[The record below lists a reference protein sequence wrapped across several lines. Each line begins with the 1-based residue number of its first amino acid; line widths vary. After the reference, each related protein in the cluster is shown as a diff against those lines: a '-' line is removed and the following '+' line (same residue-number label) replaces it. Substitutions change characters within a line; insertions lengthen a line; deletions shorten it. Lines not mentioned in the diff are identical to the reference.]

1 MNGNRFLIM
10 NFKIFKLIKLFYNSF
25 GLYTPK
31 IIIMVILGFLS
42 GILEGVGI
50 NIVIPLFALII
61 KNQSGDTNFIT
72 KTIQKVFSFFG
83 LSFGIKYLLIAI
95 CVLFILKAV
104 IALTVSYIRVKVA
117 ADYEARERSNLFSL
131 FLKTKW
137 PFLLNQ
143 KLGHLET
150 LLMTNVH
157 YGSIALEHFCNV
169 AIILVGLLVYLF
181 VALNV
186 SFIVTVF
193 TLLLGSILFVF
204 FKPFFK
210 STKVSSKD
218 IEEINKKI
226 AHYVGENI
234 LGLKTIKITSKG
246 QGVAEKGSAY
256 FKELRNLSVKMGFVR
271 SVGGILIQPVGL
283 IFISII
289 FAFSYKTAN
298 FSLGTMAV
306 IVYLIQRIFTY
317 FQNIQA
323 SMGIVAELSSY
334 LQALN
339 DTKKNIKHNLEVND
353 GSNKFILQKKLEFK
367 NVNFSYGEK
376 QILHN
381 VNFSVN
387 KGEMVGLVGP
397 SGAGKTT
404 ATDMILRLFKP
415 NEGEIILD
423 DKDINEIDMKEWR
436 DKVGYVSQDI
446 FLMNDT
452 ISNNIKF
459 YNNLINV
466 EDVIQVAKMANI
478 FDFIEQ
484 LPQKFDTV
492 IGERGVLLS
501 VGQRQRIVIA
511 RVLARKP
518 DFLIMDEA
526 TSALDNE
533 SELQIQKVIENLKGK
548 ITVLVIAHRL
558 STVIHSDKLIVL
570 ENGQVIEEGSP
581 KDLLAIHDSY
591 FSRVYNLRK

>member
-1 MNGNRFLIM
+1 MIFKNT
-10 NFKIFKLIKLFYNSF
+10 KIFKLAKLFHDSF
-25 GLYTPK
+25 GLYTSK
-31 IIIMVILGFLS
+31 IILMIVLGFLS
-42 GILEGVGI
+42 GLLEGVGI

-72 KTIQKVFSFFG
+72 ETIQKVFSFFG

-104 IALTVSYIRVKVA
+104 IALTVSYIKVKVA

-181 VALNV
+181 VAFNV
-186 SFIVTVF
+186 SFIVTAF
-193 TLLLGSILFVF
+193 TFLLGLILFVF

-210 STKVSSKD
+210 SAKVSSKD

-234 LGLKTIKITSKG
+234 LGLKTIKITSTG
-246 QGVAEKGSAY
+246 ESVANRGSGF
-256 FKELRNLSVKMGFVR
+256 FKELKNLSTKMGFVR

-289 FAFSYKTAN
+289 FAFFYKTDN
-298 FSLGTMAV
+298 FSLGAMAV

-317 FQNIQA
+317 FQSIQA
-323 SMGIVAELSSY
+323 SLGIMAELSSY

-339 DTKKNIKHNLEVND
+339 DTKENIKRNLETNN
-353 GSNKFILQKKLEFK
+353 GLSKFVFQKFLEFK

-376 QILHN
+376 KILNN
-381 VNFSVN
+381 VDFLIR
-387 KGEMVGLVGP
+387 KGEFVGLVGP

-404 ATDMILRLFKP
+404 VTDIILRLFKP
-415 NEGEIILD
+415 NNGEIILD
-423 DKDINEIDMKEWR
+423 DKNINEVDMNEWR
-436 DKVGYVSQDI
+436 EKVGYVSQDI

-459 YNNLINV
+459 YNESINDEEIV
-466 EDVIQVAKMANI
+466 QVAKMANI

-484 LPQKFDTV
+484 LPQKFDTI

-511 RVLARKP
+511 RVLARNP

-558 STVIHSDKLIVL
+558 STIINSDKLIVL
-570 ENGQVIEEGSP
+570 ENGHVIEEGTP
-581 KDLLAIHDSY
+581 QDLLTTQDSY

>member
-1 MNGNRFLIM
+1 MSFRNT
-10 NFKIFKLIKLFYNSF
+10 KIFKLAKLFYNSF
-25 GLYTPK
+25 GPYTPK
-31 IIIMVILGFLS
+31 IVMMTILGFLS
-42 GILEGVGI
+42 GILEGIGI

-61 KNQSGDTNFIT
+61 KNQSGKNDFIT
-72 KTIQKVFSFFG
+72 ETVQKIFSFFG
-83 LSFGIKYLLIAI
+83 LNFSIKYLLITI
-95 CVLFILKAV
+95 CALFIFKAI
-104 IALTVSYIRVKVA
+104 IALVVSYIRVNVA
-117 ADYEARERSNLFSL
+117 ADYEARERSALFSL

-181 VALNV
+181 VAINV
-186 SFIVTVF
+186 SFVVTAF
-193 TLLLGSILFVF
+193 TLLLGAILFIF

-234 LGLKTIKITSKG
+234 LGLKTIKITSAG
-246 QGVAEKGSAY
+246 QDVAVRGGGY
-256 FKELRNLSVKMGFVR
+256 FKELKKLSVKMGFIR

-283 IFISII
+283 IFVSVI
-289 FAFSYKTAN
+289 FAFSYKTDN
-298 FSLGTMAV
+298 FSLGAMAV

-317 FQNIQA
+317 FQSIQA
-323 SMGIVAELSSY
+323 SLGIVAELSSY
-334 LQALN
+334 LQALS
-339 DTKKNIKHNLEVND
+339 DTKENIERNLEANGGLD
-353 GSNKFILQKKLEFK
+353 KFIFQKSLEFK
-367 NVNFSYGEK
+367 NINFSYGEK
-376 QILHN
+376 KILNN
-381 VNFSVN
+381 VSFSIN
-387 KGEMVGLVGP
+387 KGEMIGLVGP

-404 ATDMILRLFKP
+404 VTDIILRLFKP
-415 NEGEIILD
+415 NDGEIILD
-423 DKDINEIDMKEWR
+423 DKNINEIDMNEWR
-436 DKVGYVSQDI
+436 ERVGYVSQDI

-452 ISNNIKF
+452 IGNNIKF
-459 YNNLINV
+459 YNKSISD
-466 EDVIQVAKMANI
+466 EETIRVAKMANI

-518 DFLIMDEA
+518 DFLILDEA

-533 SELQIQKVIENLKGK
+533 SEAQIQKVIENLKGK

-558 STVIHSDKLIVL
+558 STVIDSDKLIVL
-570 ENGQVIEEGSP
+570 ENGRVIEEGSP
-581 KDLLAIHDSY
+581 KDLLAIRDSY
-591 FSRVYNLRK
+591 FSRVYNLRR

>member
-1 MNGNRFLIM
+1 M
-10 NFKIFKLIKLFYNSF
+10 NFKNLKAFKIAKLFYNSF
-25 GLYTPK
+25 GIYTSK
-31 IIIMVILGFLS
+31 IIIMTILGFLS

-61 KNQSGDTNFIT
+61 KNQSGDSNFIT
-72 KTIQKVFSFFG
+72 EAVQKIFSFFG
-83 LSFGIKYLLIAI
+83 LTFGIKYLLIAI
-95 CVLFILKAV
+95 CALFIFKAI
-104 IALTVSYIRVKVA
+104 IALVVSYIRVKVA
-117 ADYEARERSNLFSL
+117 ADYEARERNALFSL

-169 AIILVGLLVYLF
+169 LIIFVGLLVYLF
-181 VALNV
+181 VAFNV
-186 SFIVTVF
+186 SFIVTAF
-193 TLLLGSILFVF
+193 TFLLGAILFVF

-234 LGLKTIKITSKG
+234 LGLKTIKITSTN
-246 QGVAEKGSAY
+246 QSVADKGSYY
-256 FKELRNLSVKMGFVR
+256 FKELKKLSIKMGFVR

-283 IFISII
+283 IFVSII
-289 FAFSYKTAN
+289 FAFSYKTDN
-298 FSLGTMAV
+298 FSLGAMAV

-317 FQNIQA
+317 FQSIQA
-323 SMGIVAELSSY
+323 SLGIVAELSSY

-339 DTKKNIKHNLEVND
+339 DIKENIKSNLEVNN
-353 GSNKFILQKKLEFK
+353 GLNNFIFQESLKFK

-376 QILHN
+376 NILHN
-381 VNFSVN
+381 VNFMIH

-404 ATDMILRLFKP
+404 VTDILLRLFKP
-415 NEGEIILD
+415 NDGEITLD
-423 DKDINEIDMKEWR
+423 NKNINEIDINEWR
-436 DKVGYVSQDI
+436 EKVGYVSQDI

-459 YNNLINV
+459 YNNLISD

-484 LPQKFDTV
+484 LPKKFETV

-581 KDLLAIHDSY
+581 KDLLANQDSY